1 MTSQPGIVGRT
12 PSGAPP
18 EGDPAGIVRLAD
30 RESVPQSRAP
40 ILEGALERAAK
51 SLEVALRRILPG
63 DVETAVSAVGTARC
77 RTYLDAVIPPA
88 LPAIL
93 RTSWGG
99 PMLAV
104 LAPDLVAGLVELLLG
119 APPGREP
126 TPAAPRPLTAIET
139 RVARRFLDEV
149 ALHLQDAISPIAPVR
164 LAFER
169 FEPVPRFVDVG
180 PPAGLALSASLSVR
194 AGRLAGAVEILLPH
208 ATLDPVPELLG
219 QAAEA
224 APADAAWTEHLRAEA
239 LRAGTV
245 LTAFLHEQ
253 RFPLR
258 EVMDLA
264 VGATLMF
271 DRGLEDPIELRC
283 GTVPVATGKLGRHG
297 RQAAVKV
304 LSVAEGQA

>member
-1 MTSQPGIVGRT
+1 MTSEPGIGGRKL
-12 PSGAPP
+12 PGVPAESS
-18 EGDPAGIVRLAD
+18 PAGIVRLAD
-30 RESVPQSRAP
+30 RESVPQARAP
-40 ILEGALERAAK
+40 VLEAALERAAR
-51 SLEVALRRILPG
+51 SLEIALRRILPG
-63 DVETAVSAVGTARC
+63 DVETAVSTVGTTRSRA
-77 RTYLDAVIPPA
+77 YLDAVAPPA

-104 LAPDLVAGLVELLLG
+104 LAPDLLSGLVELTLG
-119 APPGREP
+119 APAGREP
-126 TPAAPRPLTAIET
+126 RPAAPRPLTAIET
-139 RVARRFLDEV
+139 RIARRLLDEV
-149 ALHLQDAISPIAPVR
+149 ALHLQDAMAAVAPVR
-164 LAFER
+164 LAFDR
-169 FEPVPRFVDVG
+169 FEPVPRFVDLG
-180 PPAGLALSASLSVR
+180 PPAGLALCATLSVR
-194 AGRLAGAVEILLPH
+194 AGFLAGAVELLLPH
-208 ATLDPVPELLG
+208 ATLEPVPELLV

-245 LTAFLHEQ
+245 LTALLHEQ

-271 DRGLEDPIELRC
+271 DRGVADPIELRC
-283 GTVPVATGKLGRHG
+283 GAVPVATGKLGRHG